1 MILELVD
8 NMKTTTANLES
19 SGKLNNM
26 WLQYGCVVFAIAHV
40 KYTYCIPNTLI
51 TILYNNSIYTIR
63 NLQKNNLFTEVQM
76 HA

>member
-26 WLQYGCVVFAIAHV
+26 WLQYGCYILT
-40 KYTYCIPNTLI
+40 KQYK
-51 TILYNNSIYTIR
+51 TIL
-63 NLQKNNLFTEVQM
+63 L
-76 HA
+76 